1 MAVGKHLVVTIE
13 NVKNIEALKHVET
26 LQPLMNDIAN
36 DCKLN
41 IVESSFHQ
49 FKPYGCT
56 GILTLSESH
65 FSCHCYWEEKAA
77 YLDIFCCDMNFDSD
91 LAVKLIKE
99 LFETDT
105 ASYVT
110 LIR

>member
-13 NVKNIEALKHVET
+13 NVKNIEALKYLEV
-26 LQPLMNDIAN
+26 LKPLMLEIAN
-36 DCKLN
+36 KCKLK
-41 IVESSFHQ
+41 IVNQVGFQ
-49 FKPYGCT
+49 FQPHGCT
-56 GILTLSESH
+56 QVLVLEESH
-65 FSCHCYWEEKAA
+65 FSCHCYWMEQAA

-99 LFETDT
+99 IFKTDT